1 MKKKDFVLIASVALV
16 AVAALFLLPLWETR
30 DVSRV
35 IVTVDGAE
43 ALNVSLAQDGVYDIP
58 QADGAVNVIK
68 VADGGVRMV
77 QANCRDG
84 LCVQQGETRRAAK
97 SIVCLPH
104 RLVVR
109 LAADEQEQDQTPL
122 DGVDVVV
129 R

>member
-43 ALNVSLAQDGVYDIP
+43 ALNVPLAQDGVYDIP
-58 QADGAVNVIK
+58 QADGA
-68 VADGGVRMV
+68 VRMV

-104 RLVVR
+104 RVVVR

>member
-35 IVTVDGAE
+35 IVTVDGTE

-58 QADGAVNVIK
+58 QADGAVNVIE

>member
-16 AVAALFLLPLWETR
+16 AAAALFLLPLWETR

-35 IVTVDGAE
+35 SVTVDGAE

-58 QADGAVNVIK
+58 QADGAVNVIE

-104 RLVVR
+104 RVVVR
-109 LAADEQEQDQTPL
+109 LAADEQEQDRTPL

>member
-30 DVSRV
+30 DVSQV

-58 QADGAVNVIK
+58 QADGAVNVIE

-104 RLVVR
+104 RVVVR

>member
-1 MKKKDFVLIASVALV
+1 MKKTDFVLIASVALV

-35 IVTVDGAE
+35 IVTVDGTE
-43 ALNVSLAQDGVYDIP
+43 ALNVPLAQDGVYDIP
-58 QADGAVNVIK
+58 QADGAVNVIE
-68 VADGGVRMV
+68 VAGGGVRMV

-104 RLVVR
+104 RVVVR
-109 LAADEQEQDQTPL
+109 LAADEHEQAQTPL